1 VLGCGSVHHRKG
13 TDLFVAA
20 AAEAKKHAGDREI
33 AFAWVGEDESGKTFG
48 NWCRHDAE
56 RMGVTDVV
64 RFVVGD
70 RSPRWFAG
78 SDMFAL
84 TSREDGFPMVN
95 LEALAAG
102 LAVVAFDGSGGAI
115 EVLRGDDDEA
125 RGIVVPYMDTGA
137 MGRAIAGLALDR
149 AELAALRAQAVA
161 YAGEHLGWD
170 RYMEAIRG
178 MLASCSERFGAGV
191 GVR

>member
-1 VLGCGSVHHRKG
+1 
-13 TDLFVAA
+13 
-20 AAEAKKHAGDREI
+20 
-33 AFAWVGEDESGKTFG
+33 
-48 NWCRHDAE
+48 
-56 RMGVTDVV
+56 
-64 RFVVGD
+64 
-70 RSPRWFAG
+70 
-78 SDMFAL
+78 MFAL

-115 EVLRGDDDEA
+115 EVLRGDGGEA

-137 MGRAIAGLALDR
+137 MGGAIAGLALDR

-161 YAGEHLGWD
+161 FAGEHLGWD
-170 RYMEAIRG
+170 RYMEEIRG
-178 MLASCSERFGAGV
+178 MLASCNERFGAGV